1 MHAILLQWKIR
12 SVVEGDQANQCRVKG
27 RSSFCIH
34 TKRGTVIL
42 SIYRYVKV
50 GRHIPKYPLIVS
62 ANDYKSH
69 PAFVAAATMYLGYG
83 SYSSVATITDN
94 TVVLEANAY
103 SFSTIYLLLI
113 GD

>member
-62 ANDYKSH
+62 ANDY
-69 PAFVAAATMYLGYG
+69 LGCG
-83 SYSSVATITDN
+83 SYSSEATITDN

-113 GD
+113 GDRSI

>member
-1 MHAILLQWKIR
+1 MPSKRAVFILHKYIQ
-12 SVVEGDQANQCRVKG
+12 KG
-27 RSSFCIH
+27 
-34 TKRGTVIL
+34 GTVIL
-42 SIYRYVKV
+42 SIYRYVIV

-62 ANDYKSH
+62 ANDY
-69 PAFVAAATMYLGYG
+69 LGCG
-83 SYSSVATITDN
+83 SYSSAATITDN